1 MCYLSIFVL
10 FYFFIVIFAMQRLV
24 DCLSVYHCTSCA
36 NFPKQIHSYQISDSL
51 IDFPNFQ
58 YAAVTGGISMENYK
72 YLLCSTD

>member
-24 DCLSVYHCTSCA
+24 DCLSVYHCTLCA